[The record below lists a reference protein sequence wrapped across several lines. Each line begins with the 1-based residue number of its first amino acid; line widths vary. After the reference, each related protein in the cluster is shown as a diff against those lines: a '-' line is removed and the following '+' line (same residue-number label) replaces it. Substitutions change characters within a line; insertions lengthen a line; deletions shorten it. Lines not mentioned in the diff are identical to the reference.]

1 MLRLTLLLSLIPI
14 LAAQAAAPA
23 GEALYNK
30 RCAAC
35 HDGKPQP
42 RMPARQELAAR
53 TPESI
58 YQAMFGGAMAT
69 QAAGLSSE
77 EGRAIARFI
86 AGKEFGTGAA
96 PVAGKCSGTP
106 GPLTMADADWNGWS
120 ADPANTRYQPKP
132 GLDAADVPKLKL
144 KWAFAFQ
151 DDTSR
156 SAQPAVVGGR
166 VFTGSASGAI
176 YSLDAA
182 TGCIHWRYD
191 AEATVRT
198 SITIGKAGGKSIAYF
213 GDVRSNVYGLDANT
227 GQQLWKVKVEDH
239 PASRITGGPAF
250 YNGRLYVPVSSVE
263 EASAMGPTYE
273 CCKFR
278 GSIVALDGAT
288 GKQIWKTFAITDP
301 PKPFKKTPAGVQ
313 LWGPAGAAVWA
324 APTIDAKKKVIYAAT
339 GNSYTDVETRTT
351 DAILAIDLESGS
363 LLWSSQVTPK
373 DNFTMGCMRGANCPE
388 ERGPDFDFGSSP
400 ILRELPGGKRVL
412 VCGQKSGVVWGLD
425 PDNRGKILWQTRLGQ
440 GSALGGIEW
449 GPTADM
455 ENAYVAIS
463 DVITPLGHPG
473 GLHAVKLSTG
483 EKLWTTPPPPLNC
496 TAGAKGCNSAQSA
509 AISSIPGVVFSGSV
523 DGHFRAFLAKTGEIV
538 WDFNTARDFETVNG
552 VPGKGGSLDSAG
564 PVIVNGMVFT
574 NSGYGMWQGL
584 PGNVLLAF
592 GK

>member
-1 MLRLTLLLSLIPI
+1 MLRLTLLLALIPT
-14 LAAQAAAPA
+14 LAAQDAAPA
-23 GEALYNK
+23 GEVLYNK
-30 RCAAC
+30 NCAGC

-42 RMPARQELAAR
+42 RMPARQELTAR

-58 YQAMFGGAMAT
+58 YQAMSGGAMAT
-69 QAAGLSSE
+69 QSAGLSSE
-77 EGRAIARFI
+77 ERRAIARFI
-86 AGKEFGTGAA
+86 AGKGFGTGAT
-96 PVAGKCSGTP
+96 PIAGKCSETP
-106 GPLTMADADWNGWS
+106 GALSMGDADWNGWS
-120 ADPANTRYQPKP
+120 TDPANTRYQPKP
-132 GLDAADVPKLKL
+132 GLDAADVPNLKL

-151 DDTSR
+151 GDTSR

-166 VFTGSASGAI
+166 LFTGSASGAI

-182 TGCIHWRYD
+182 TGCVYWRFD
-191 AEATVRT
+191 AGATVRT
-198 SITIGKAGGKSIAYF
+198 SISIGKAGGKTIAYF
-213 GDVRSNVYGLDANT
+213 GDVRSNVFGLDAAT
-227 GQQLWKVKVEDH
+227 GQLLWQVKVEDH
-239 PASRITGGPAF
+239 PASRITGAPVF
-250 YNGRLYVPVSSVE
+250 YKGRLYVPVSSVE
-263 EASAMGPTYE
+263 EASAMAPAYE

-288 GKQIWKTFAITDP
+288 GKQIWKTYSVPDP
-301 PKPFKKTPAGVQ
+301 AKPYKKTPTGVQ

-339 GNSYTDVETRTT
+339 GNSYTDVETHTT
-351 DAILAIDLESGS
+351 DAILAIDLESGR

-463 DVITPLGHPG
+463 DVITSHPG

-483 EKLWTTPPPPLNC
+483 EKVWSTPPPPLNC
-496 TAGAKGCNSAQSA
+496 TTGAKGCNSAQSA

-523 DGHFRAFLAKTGEIV
+523 DGHFRAFLARTGEIV

-574 NSGYGMWQGL
+574 NSGYGMWQGM
-584 PGNVLLAF
+584 PGNVLVAF

>member
-14 LAAQAAAPA
+14 LAAQDAAPA

-77 EGRAIARFI
+77 EGRAIARFS

-132 GLDAADVPKLKL
+132 GFDAADVPNLKL

-301 PKPFKKTPAGVQ
+301 TQTIQEDPGRSPT
-313 LWGPAGAAVWA
+313 LGPRRRRRMGRAHYRCEEESHLRSHRQFLHRRRN
-324 APTIDAKKKVIYAAT
+324 PHHRCHS
-339 GNSYTDVETRTT
+339 GNR
-351 DAILAIDLESGS
+351 
-363 LLWSSQVTPK
+363 P
-373 DNFTMGCMRGANCPE
+373 R
-388 ERGPDFDFGSSP
+388 
-400 ILRELPGGKRVL
+400 KR
-412 VCGQKSGVVWGLD
+412 
-425 PDNRGKILWQTRLGQ
+425 
-440 GSALGGIEW
+440 
-449 GPTADM
+449 
-455 ENAYVAIS
+455 
-463 DVITPLGHPG
+463 
-473 GLHAVKLSTG
+473 
-483 EKLWTTPPPPLNC
+483 
-496 TAGAKGCNSAQSA
+496 
-509 AISSIPGVVFSGSV
+509 
-523 DGHFRAFLAKTGEIV
+523 
-538 WDFNTARDFETVNG
+538 
-552 VPGKGGSLDSAG
+552 
-564 PVIVNGMVFT
+564 
-574 NSGYGMWQGL
+574 
-584 PGNVLLAF
+584 
-592 GK
+592 